1 MLDEYRYYMNVCTF
15 GYSYVWWGWERWER
29 EIDWMAMN
37 GINIPLAF
45 VGWLSPI
52 ILTRRQEYV
61 FGEVYSDMGL
71 TEEELLEHFTG
82 IAFLV
87 PFLSPSNRSPGTAWA
102 TSTAGAAR

>member
-1 MLDEYRYYMNVCTF
+1 MIDEYRYYMNVCTF

-45 VGWLSPI
+45 VGYIPFQS
-52 ILTRRQEYV
+52 LTPSQEYV

-87 PFLSPSNRSPGTAWA
+87 FVSSSPHA
-102 TSTAGAAR
+102 